1 MLSKVKRILNNF
13 ISIYCFIAFIIG
25 AMFMLVTLCIAAM
38 GKVEEPIN
46 NVHFY
51 VAKDKNGKLWLYI
64 NKPIRAKDV
73 FVSAINIDLSYRNCN
88 YIGLNKNDYA
98 DLKWDDEPIE
108 VFINMED

>member
-1 MLSKVKRILNNF
+1 MLIIIFVIVFYYEHKIRNLSAKSK
-13 ISIYCFIAFIIG
+13 
-25 AMFMLVTLCIAAM
+25 
-38 GKVEEPIN
+38 N

-51 VAKDKNGKLWLYI
+51 IARDKNDKLWLYI
-64 NKPIRAKDV
+64 NKPIRLKDV
-73 FVSAINIDLSYRNCN
+73 FVSAINIDLTYRNCN

>member
-1 MLSKVKRILNNF
+1 MNILLVFLMLIIIFVIVFYYEHKIRNLSAKSK
-13 ISIYCFIAFIIG
+13 
-25 AMFMLVTLCIAAM
+25 
-38 GKVEEPIN
+38 N

-51 VAKDKNGKLWLYI
+51 IARDKNDKLQLYI
-64 NKPIRAKDV
+64 NKPIRFKDV

-108 VFINMED
+108 VFINMEN

>member
-1 MLSKVKRILNNF
+1 MNILLVFLMLIIIFVIVFYYEHKIRNLSAKSK
-13 ISIYCFIAFIIG
+13 
-25 AMFMLVTLCIAAM
+25 
-38 GKVEEPIN
+38 N

-51 VAKDKNGKLWLYI
+51 IARDKNDKLQLYI
-64 NKPIRAKDV
+64 NKPIRFKDV

>member
-1 MLSKVKRILNNF
+1 MLLVFLMLIIIFVIVFYYEHKIRNLSAKSK
-13 ISIYCFIAFIIG
+13 
-25 AMFMLVTLCIAAM
+25 
-38 GKVEEPIN
+38 N

-51 VAKDKNGKLWLYI
+51 VARDKNGKLWLYI

-73 FVSAINIDLSYRNCN
+73 FISAINIDLTYRNCN

>member
-1 MLSKVKRILNNF
+1 MNMLLVFLMLIIMFVIVFYYEHKIRNLSIKSK
-13 ISIYCFIAFIIG
+13 
-25 AMFMLVTLCIAAM
+25 
-38 GKVEEPIN
+38 N

-51 VAKDKNGKLWLYI
+51 VARDKNGKLWLYI

-73 FVSAINIDLSYRNCN
+73 FVSAINIDLTYRNCN
-88 YIGLNKNDYA
+88 YLGLNKNDYA

>member
-1 MLSKVKRILNNF
+1 MLLVFLMLIIMFVIVFYYEHKIRNLSIKSK
-13 ISIYCFIAFIIG
+13 
-25 AMFMLVTLCIAAM
+25 
-38 GKVEEPIN
+38 N

-51 VAKDKNGKLWLYI
+51 VARDKNGKLWLYI

-73 FVSAINIDLSYRNCN
+73 FVSAINIDLTYRNCN
-88 YIGLNKNDYA
+88 YLGLNKNDYA